1 MNRIK
6 EKAPVTPASAT
17 SAENQSHVYCSH
29 AEDTTDRDKMQERYC
44 ASNYLEYC
52 KLQGK
57 EPNSDTVWL
66 LGQDIKKE
74 PSRKTYREREAEA
87 VLRISQ
93 MDQRQLAIMID
104 LLKFMVFVDEQKE
117 NKG

>member
-1 MNRIK
+1 M
-6 EKAPVTPASAT
+6 
-17 SAENQSHVYCSH
+17 
-29 AEDTTDRDKMQERYC
+29 
-44 ASNYLEYC
+44 
-52 KLQGK
+52 
-57 EPNSDTVWL
+57 

-104 LLKFMVFVDEQKE
+104 LLGFTVFVDEQKE
-117 NKG
+117 DKG

>member
-1 MNRIK
+1 MTQTK

-29 AEDTTDRDKMQERYC
+29 VEDTTDRDKMQERYC
-44 ASNYLEYC
+44 IQDYLEYC

-57 EPNSDTVWL
+57 EPNPDTVWL
-66 LGQDIKKE
+66 LGQDIKKT
-74 PSRKTYREREAEA
+74 PSRKTRREREAEA

-104 LLKFMVFVDEQKE
+104 ILEFIGFVDKRV
-117 NKG
+117 NA

>member
-52 KLQGK
+52 KLQGQ
-57 EPNSDTVWL
+57 EPNPDTVWL
-66 LGQDIKKE
+66 LGRDIKKE
-74 PSRKTYREREAEA
+74 PSRKTYREQEAEA
-87 VLRISQ
+87 VLRIY
-93 MDQRQLAIMID
+93 QL
-104 LLKFMVFVDEQKE
+104 
-117 NKG
+117 N